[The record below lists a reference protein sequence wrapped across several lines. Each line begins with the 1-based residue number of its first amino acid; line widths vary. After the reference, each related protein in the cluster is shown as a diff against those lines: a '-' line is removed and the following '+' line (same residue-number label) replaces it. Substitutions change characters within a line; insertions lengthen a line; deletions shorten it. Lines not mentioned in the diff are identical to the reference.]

1 MSNDAL
7 EADED
12 FEDREITKEEKELLK
27 QALENLKLYIE
38 DNTEHYT

>member
-7 EADED
+7 EVDED
-12 FEDREITKEEKELLK
+12 FEDREITEEEKELLK

-38 DNTEHYT
+38 DNTEQYT

>member
-12 FEDREITKEEKELLK
+12 FEDREITEEEKELLK

-38 DNTEHYT
+38 DNTELYT